1 MNTLVARKDVVEM
14 NKSFETV
21 RALGGDTPLIWTIYL
36 RSLANVTSLG
46 DTTTMSKAAEAFKLF
61 PQDDTIFNLY
71 RILTYGQQRVVQA
84 EQVYKQGIEMYNA
97 KDFSAAFDLFNQA
110 FDLDPL
116 EYTYALNSG
125 LALYEDKQYPE
136 AVGYLDRVQNS
147 QKVNLKEKALRY
159 KGLALYKGGSTPEAC
174 ATFLKLKN
182 TYPKRMYRQEFNKYC
197 GN

>member
-1 MNTLVARKDVVEM
+1 MFFLSSPEAVIK
-14 NKSFETV
+14 V
-21 RALGGDTPLIWTIYL
+21 RCC
-36 RSLANVTSLG
+36 
-46 DTTTMSKAAEAFKLF
+46 
-61 PQDDTIFNLY
+61 DD
-71 RILTYGQQRVVQA
+71 
-84 EQVYKQGIEMYNA
+84 QG
-97 KDFSAAFDLFNQA
+97 
-110 FDLDPL
+110 
-116 EYTYALNSG
+116 YALNSG
-125 LALYEDKQYPE
+125 LALYENKQYPE